1 MNTLHYY
8 LMADHSLFHKA
19 IFTSVKRIGLTSGQ
33 PKILDYLAE
42 HDGTVQKD
50 IAAGCCIEPATL
62 TSILNGMEKEKL
74 VERKTNDSNR
84 RSYQIYLTP
93 KGKTL
98 CEIIRQEFAAIEYK
112 ALNGF
117 KAEEKKLLNDYL
129 DRIYTNMKEGL

>member
-19 IFTSVKRIGLTSGQ
+19 LFASIKPTGLTSGQ
-33 PKILDYLAE
+33 PKVLDYLSE
-42 HDGTVQKD
+42 HNGAVQKD

-62 TSILNGMEKEKL
+62 TVLLNSMEKQNL
-74 VERKTNDSNR
+74 LERKTSEDNR
-84 RSYQIYLTP
+84 RSYHVFLTP
-93 KGKTL
+93 RGKAL

-112 ALNGF
+112 ALEGF
-117 KAEEKKLLNDYL
+117 TNEEKQLLNTYL

>member
-19 IFTSVKRIGLTSGQ
+19 LFASIKSTGLTSGQ
-33 PKILDYLAE
+33 PKVLDYLSWHNGA
-42 HDGTVQKD
+42 VQKD

-62 TSILNGMEKEKL
+62 TVLLNSMEKQNL
-74 VERKTNDSNR
+74 LERKTSEDNR
-84 RSYQIYLTP
+84 RSYHVFLTP
-93 KGKTL
+93 RGKAL

-112 ALNGF
+112 ALEGF
-117 KAEEKKLLNDYL
+117 TNEEKQLLNTYL

>member
-19 IFTSVKRIGLTSGQ
+19 LFASIKPTGLTSGQ
-33 PKILDYLAE
+33 PKVLDYLSE
-42 HDGTVQKD
+42 HNGAVQKD

-62 TSILNGMEKEKL
+62 TVLLNSMEKQNL
-74 VERKTNDSNR
+74 LERKTSEDNR
-84 RSYQIYLTP
+84 RSYHVFLTP
-93 KGKTL
+93 RGKAL

-112 ALNGF
+112 ALEGF
-117 KAEEKKLLNDYL
+117 TSEEKQLLNTYL